1 MKQFL
6 SATASVLVLIF
17 IFSCN
22 YSHKEQS
29 RVVSDV
35 MVVDNTATPTGQP
48 GNDTIAFR
56 QESGERRFVRTASLR
71 CNVNK
76 VDDAVTGIEEK
87 TRALGGFVSFSR
99 MKNTIQDSTGKS
111 TSADSSI
118 QTIHF
123 TTEGLLVLRVPDYQL
138 DSLVAALR
146 PLAIFMLNRE
156 ISAEDVHIQMLS
168 NQLINQRALKTQH
181 RITADIDVKG
191 KKLSDIEQA
200 EKTAEDREEAADN
213 AKLTNLSLEDKI
225 EYSTISV
232 ELYQDPGIRYTT
244 VAQERNITKYE
255 PPFLDQLGESFSSG
269 WQMVKELVI
278 SVARY
283 WSILLLCGF
292 GYFIFMKYFLTV
304 KKEMLT
310 TSKNQAS

>member
-1 MKQFL
+1 MKQIL
-6 SATASVLVLIF
+6 SATASVLVLVF
-17 IFSCN
+17 IFSCS

-99 MKNTIQDSTGKS
+99 MNNTIQDSKGKS
-111 TSADSSI
+111 ISADSSI

-123 TTEGLLVLRVPDYQL
+123 ATEGLLVLRVPDYEL

-146 PLAIFMLNRE
+146 PLAIFMLSRE

-168 NQLINQRALKTQH
+168 NQLINQRATRTRR
-181 RITADIDVKG
+181 RITADIDMKG

-200 EKTAEDREEAADN
+200 EKTAEERDEVADN
-213 AKLTNLSLEDKI
+213 AKLANLSLEDKI
-225 EYSTISV
+225 NYSTISV

-244 VAQERNITKYE
+244 VARERNITEYE

-292 GYFIFMKYFLTV
+292 GYFIFMKYFLAV
-304 KKEMLT
+304 KKEMPATL
-310 TSKNQAS
+310 KNQVS